1 MISELQIGDI
11 MKLER
16 KLKEV
21 LQARATQY
29 PVVTLTG
36 PRQSGKTTL
45 TKLAFP
51 DFSYV
56 SLEDPDNLEY
66 ARRDPREFLNQFTK
80 GVILDEAQREPD
92 LFSYI
97 QGIVDANDQAGQFI
111 LTGSHNFLLLKSIK
125 QSLAG
130 RAAILHLLP
139 LSNSEINQRKP
150 SDLTNLGVN
159 KPDPVNFNGPDLLD
173 AMFTGGYPRIHD
185 KGIPPQ
191 IWLTDYY
198 RTYLERDVLDVLAI
212 QDMEAFG
219 RFIRLCA
226 GRNGQLL
233 NLSSLA
239 ADCGITHTTAR
250 SWISILEGSFVL
262 KLLRPHYKNYRKRMI
277 KSPKLYFLDSGL
289 LCYLLQIRTSEELR
303 NHSSRGAIFE
313 TFVLSELMKIFTNQG
328 LTPDIWFWRDAKG
341 HEVDL
346 IVETENGIIP
356 IEIKS
361 GRTVVKD
368 FFKGLNYYRKTAEN
382 EDGHAALVYGG
393 NETRVQQGTVVLPWW
408 AL

>member
-262 KLLRPHYKNYRKRMI
+262 KLLRPHYKNYSKRMI

-368 FFKGLNYYRKTAEN
+368 FFKGLNYYRKTAKN
-382 EDGHAALVYGG
+382 EDGHAALIYGG